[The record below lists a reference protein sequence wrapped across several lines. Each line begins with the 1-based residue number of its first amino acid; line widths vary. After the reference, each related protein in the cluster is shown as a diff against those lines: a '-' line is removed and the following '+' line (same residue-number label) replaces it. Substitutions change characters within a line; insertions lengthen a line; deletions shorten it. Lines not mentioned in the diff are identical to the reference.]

1 MKIRRLQLALFVH
14 KIFLGR
20 VAVVTMEDIAIGA
33 IAVIGTVG
41 GIAVNVATET
51 TTPTD
56 GAQVAQVL
64 QITIGA
70 KVVPTMLTATV
81 AIALVPHVE
90 TLVVNVLATTTM
102 ATITATTVHTATLL
116 PVLPAVVITQAVQA
130 VPVQQHISIV
140 TPATVQIP
148 RGADVTVLNAART
161 IQGGVT
167 MEEAITMG
175 GEVRMQLM
183 DATVTI

>member
-1 MKIRRLQLALFVH
+1 MQIRRLQLALFVH

-20 VAVVTMEDIAIGA
+20 VAATMEDIAIDA
-33 IAVIGTVG
+33 TAVIGNVG
-41 GIAVNVATET
+41 GIAVNVAPET

-70 KVVPTMLTATV
+70 KVVPTKLTATV
-81 AIALVPHVE
+81 AIALVTHVE

-130 VPVQQHISIV
+130 VPVQQRMSIV
-140 TPATVQIP
+140 TPATVQTP
-148 RGADVTVLNAART
+148 RANVTVLNAATT
-161 IQGGVT
+161 IRGGVT

-175 GEVRMQLM
+175 GEVRIQLM

>member
-20 VAVVTMEDIAIGA
+20 VAATMEDIAIDA
-33 IAVIGTVG
+33 TAVIGNVG
-41 GIAVNVATET
+41 GIAVNVAPET

-70 KVVPTMLTATV
+70 KVVPTKLTATV
-81 AIALVPHVE
+81 AIALVTHVE

-130 VPVQQHISIV
+130 VPVQQRMSIV

-148 RGADVTVLNAART
+148 RANVTVLNAATT
-161 IQGGVT
+161 IRGGVT

-175 GEVRMQLM
+175 GEVRIQLM